1 MHKCSWFSSNEHPEC
16 GAPAPHQVTVTTPLY
31 RATMWFCTEHK
42 LAQEANFARR
52 IPGQRRSVIT
62 STTSSAPSSAHSS

>member
-1 MHKCSWFSSNEHPEC
+1 MHKCSWFSSNDDPEC

-52 IPGQRRSVIT
+52 IPGQRRSVISS
-62 STTSSAPSSAHSS
+62 STPSA

>member
-1 MHKCSWFSSNEHPEC
+1 MHKCSWFSSNEEPEC
-16 GAPAPHQVTVTTPLY
+16 GAAAPHQVTVTTPLY

-52 IPGQRRSVIT
+52 IPGQRRSVI
-62 STTSSAPSSAHSS
+62 SSSIKSS

>member
-1 MHKCSWFSSNEHPEC
+1 MHTCSWFSSNEHL
-16 GAPAPHQVTVTTPLY
+16 VTVTTPLY

-52 IPGQRRSVIT
+52 VPGQRRSLTVQT
-62 STTSSAPSSAHSS
+62 EASTKA